1 MKNGGVNQY
10 EKDLESYRSDILIKK
25 PKKNP
30 KVAKNSGDK
39 KKFEKKILVYK
50 SEVKRCE
57 ERIEKLQSM
66 KNKVADILSNQN
78 LYSDEKLQEL
88 ENWNKKF
95 SEIEE
100 AIYRA
105 ESLWMQAEQKLEN
118 FKSLAN

>member
-1 MKNGGVNQY
+1 M
-10 EKDLESYRSDILIKK
+10 LIKK
-25 PKKNP
+25 PKKSP

-39 KKFEKKILVYK
+39 KQFEKKILVYK

-57 ERIEKLQSM
+57 DRIEKLQTM

-78 LYSDEKLQEL
+78 LYSDEKLEEL

-100 AIYRA
+100 AINRA
-105 ESLWMQAEQKLEN
+105 ESLWMQAQQKLEDV
-118 FKSLAN
+118 KSLAN

>member
-1 MKNGGVNQY
+1 
-10 EKDLESYRSDILIKK
+10 
-25 PKKNP
+25 
-30 KVAKNSGDK
+30 
-39 KKFEKKILVYK
+39 
-50 SEVKRCE
+50 
-57 ERIEKLQSM
+57 M

-105 ESLWMQAEQKLEN
+105 ESLWMQAQQKLEN
-118 FKSLAN
+118 IKSLANQEEYYLN